1 MNVTLTRF
9 MDFVN
14 ANGLYRRRVVNDYIN
29 SDDYSPCKD
38 YYREMRDAIISM
50 YKNGESLDSLDDKFA
65 LIDEKKQTNYPAL
78 LSGYKKWAKRKK
90 IVFLETNS
98 YVYDLNG
105 LKLSINPELV
115 LKIDGKPTVV
125 KLYFKKDK
133 LKKDAADI
141 VSVLIAMTFCSFDNK
156 YSDYDFGVMD
166 LRNSKFLR
174 ITQTTQVDEIKNT
187 LEVDAMTWL
196 HYQEQIQRASGLPL

>member
-1 MNVTLTRF
+1 MHIFILVL
-9 MDFVN
+9 VI
-14 ANGLYRRRVVNDYIN
+14 V
-29 SDDYSPCKD
+29 
-38 YYREMRDAIISM
+38 AII
-50 YKNGESLDSLDDKFA
+50 
-65 LIDEKKQTNYPAL
+65 LIAMVIHHDMTHFVIRNYEIH
-78 LSGYKKWAKRKK
+78 S
-90 IVFLETNS
+90 
-98 YVYDLNG
+98 
-105 LKLSINPELV
+105 
-115 LKIDGKPTVV
+115 
-125 KLYFKKDK
+125 DK

-141 VSVLIAMTFCSFDNK
+141 VSVLIAMAFCSFDNK